1 MLVHAHGFA
10 INRGIAD
17 HVHVEL
23 DVRVGLPAFS
33 VIGLGGGAARD
44 ARERVQA
51 AVLNSGFGFP
61 RKRLTVNLA
70 PAAAGRGAPAFDLA
84 LACCVLAVQEEI
96 DASRLARVGL
106 FAELGLGGDLR
117 PCECVAAAAEAA
129 EESRLAGLIV
139 ARTDL
144 REARAGRALQVAGLG
159 TLREVAALLSSTPA
173 AGSRAARAPARSAA
187 RVIGGRPSSVTGGAD
202 VAAAPGAT
210 RGRGGVS
217 SGARGA
223 DVAAAPGATR
233 GRGGVS
239 SGARGA
245 DVAAAPGAMRGRGQ
259 PSSAAR
265 GAGAPGTIGGHGGP
279 PSGAADPV
287 AIGRRGE
294 PPSSAGGACAAST
307 PDPFGAPRATPR
319 AANNARPP

>member
-223 DVAAAPGATR
+223 DVAAAPGA
-233 GRGGVS
+233 
-239 SGARGA
+239 
-245 DVAAAPGAMRGRGQ
+245 MRGRGQ